1 MNDKLQGSVA
11 THIRYSGVVNNQIK
25 KKLIAESANAKK
37 CIGKYLE
44 NLQEEGG
51 CLVHFV
57 RLATTLLKS
66 RRKCTTQNHLFPV
79 TMRKNSLTGSKINLF

>member
-1 MNDKLQGSVA
+1 V
-11 THIRYSGVVNNQIK
+11 HGVVNNQIK

-37 CIGKYLE
+37 IIGKYLE

-66 RRKCTTQNHLFPV
+66 RRKCRTQNHLFPV

>member
-1 MNDKLQGSVA
+1 MQ
-11 THIRYSGVVNNQIK
+11 Q
-25 KKLIAESANAKK
+25 KKL
-37 CIGKYLE
+37 IGKYLE

-66 RRKCTTQNHLFPV
+66 RRKCTTQTTF
-79 TMRKNSLTGSKINLF
+79 SL